1 MGDKNLEGFFG
12 LNTQPDNLDNLL
24 KLEHTRSLMKKLCV
38 CLAERPA
45 EFDIDLTTNII
56 VSFIGDKE
64 KNLER
69 LLYSELANQIF
80 DLGEQKKANVFT
92 NLDVLIEK
100 FSSAVNEKTE
110 DEDIR
115 HIEKIIIKIYD
126 HIHLV
131 ENQMTM
137 VKRSMEEAEKKSK
150 EEIKAFQKEYIAILS
165 IFSAVVL
172 TFSGGL
178 TFSSSVLENIDD
190 VSMYRIVF
198 IALLIGFVLL
208 NLFYALFH
216 YIREILEIKTNYK
229 TMMCMNLL
237 FTVFMVL
244 TFIAWCCGCIEHRDE
259 QIISQYKLESTEN
272 VELNFNYSK

>member
-1 MGDKNLEGFFG
+1 MDDKDLKGFFG
-12 LNTQPDNLDNLL
+12 LNTQPDNLNNLL
-24 KLEHTRSLMKKLCV
+24 KLENTRFLMKKLCAF
-38 CLAERPA
+38 LAESPK
-45 EFDIDLTTNII
+45 EFDVDLATNII
-56 VSFIGDKE
+56 MSFINDKE
-64 KNLER
+64 NNLER

-80 DLGEQKKANVFT
+80 DLGEQEKANVFT
-92 NLDVLIEK
+92 NLDDLIEK
-100 FSSAVNEKTE
+100 FSSSVTKETE
-110 DEDIR
+110 DEDIK

-137 VKRSMEEAEKKSK
+137 VKRSVEEAEKKSK
-150 EEIKAFQKEYIAILS
+150 EEIKAFQKESIAILS

-178 TFSSSVLENIDD
+178 TFSSSVLENIDE

-216 YIREILEIKTNYK
+216 YIREILGIKTQYK
-229 TMMCMNLL
+229 TMMCMNLV
-237 FTVFMVL
+237 FTTFMAL
-244 TFIAWCCGCIEHRDE
+244 TFIAWYCGCIEHRDE
-259 QIISQYKLESTEN
+259 RIPSQYKMESAEN
-272 VELNFNYSK
+272 VELYFCKVD